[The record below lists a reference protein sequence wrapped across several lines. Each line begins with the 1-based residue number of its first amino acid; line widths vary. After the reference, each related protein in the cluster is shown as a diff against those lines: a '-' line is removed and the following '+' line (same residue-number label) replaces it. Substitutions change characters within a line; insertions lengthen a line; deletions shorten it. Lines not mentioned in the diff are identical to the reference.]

1 MINTII
7 REWLGEKYNFS
18 EFQADIV
25 FFGIISLPFIIWDL
39 VDLING
45 NNPSSFGILIPL
57 FFICVLCLFSFLKGK
72 SYFKKPNSK

>member
-1 MINTII
+1 MINAII

-25 FFGIISLPFIIWDL
+25 FFGIISLPFIIWDF

-45 NNPSSFGILIPL
+45 NSPFHFGIVIPL
-57 FFICVLCLFSFLKGK
+57 FFICVMFLFSFIKGK
-72 SYFKKPNSK
+72 SYFKKPDSE